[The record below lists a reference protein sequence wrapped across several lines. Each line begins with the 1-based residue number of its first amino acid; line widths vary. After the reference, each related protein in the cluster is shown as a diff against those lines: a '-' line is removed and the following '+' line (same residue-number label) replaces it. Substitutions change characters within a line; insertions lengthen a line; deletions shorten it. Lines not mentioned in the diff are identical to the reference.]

1 MTFQNYYVARSCTT
15 SKIINTHPHALLASK
30 SIWVSATTKSVNQ
43 KSQGNHHVL
52 NGHNGQLFAHMSNK
66 RVTLTISSRAKETKD
81 RLLSKKGLWSD
92 DLSLTQCKSFVA
104 DLLKNVS
111 CSSHT
116 KCSFSNQVTFPIYI
130 TLCAKVFD
138 LQLYRKWRLLRLLKS
153 QEVLSFFFL
162 GDEKWTI
169 SHKVEM
175 RTYFQG
181 DSISSNQWK

>member
-1 MTFQNYYVARSCTT
+1 M
-15 SKIINTHPHALLASK
+15 
-30 SIWVSATTKSVNQ
+30 SATTKSVNQ

-66 RVTLTISSRAKETKD
+66 RVTLTT
-81 RLLSKKGLWSD
+81 LLAIEQKTDSCLKKAFFSN

-138 LQLYRKWRLLRLLKS
+138 LQLYRK
-153 QEVLSFFFL
+153 
-162 GDEKWTI
+162 
-169 SHKVEM
+169 
-175 RTYFQG
+175 
-181 DSISSNQWK
+181 